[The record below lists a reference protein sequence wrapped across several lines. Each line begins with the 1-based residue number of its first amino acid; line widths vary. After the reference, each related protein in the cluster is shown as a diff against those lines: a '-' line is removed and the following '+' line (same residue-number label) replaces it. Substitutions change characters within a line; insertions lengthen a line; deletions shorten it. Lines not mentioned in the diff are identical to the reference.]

1 VRKPPS
7 PATLVLDGID
17 LEPTALSAV
26 EFDVLVGAELMICG
40 FFLKLKA
47 CCV

>member
-1 VRKPPS
+1 
-7 PATLVLDGID
+7 LDGID

-40 FFLKLKA
+40 FFFEAESLLR
-47 CCV
+47 VE